1 MISYQGLVRT
11 FPKAS
16 VLFVTSLVT
25 SPDTTQRKKSCSMS
39 GLSLLN
45 ICPVRYERFLVFFS
59 HEVMYN
65 LLQDNPV
72 LEQRYDNFKFEFIE
86 TVYYWY

>member
-1 MISYQGLVRT
+1 
-11 FPKAS
+11 
-16 VLFVTSLVT
+16 
-25 SPDTTQRKKSCSMS
+25 MS

-45 ICPVRYERFLVFFS
+45 ICPDRYERFLVFFA

-72 LEQRYDNFKFEFIE
+72 VEQRYDNFKFEFIE